1 MSRLWGWV
9 VAAFGMLGAALLYVA
24 GQRNR
29 AREAAARAKAEA
41 KGREIVQ
48 EVERAIDNARAK
60 AREQAAE
67 IQSEHDKHKASGTRP
82 DMFGDDRLHNRRND

>member
-1 MSRLWGWV
+1 MGRVWGWV

-48 EVERAIDNARAK
+48 DVENAIDRARTQ
-60 AREQAAE
+60 ARERTVEGQREADE
-67 IQSEHDKHKASGTRP
+67 RP
-82 DMFGDDRLHNRRND
+82 DGERPKGYFRR

>member
-1 MSRLWGWV
+1 MGRIWGWV

-48 EVERAIDNARAK
+48 EVERAIDRARTQ
-60 AREQAAE
+60 ARERTAE
-67 IQSEHDKHKASGTRP
+67 EQRNANDRPSGTRP
-82 DMFGDDRLHNRRND
+82 SGHFRRD